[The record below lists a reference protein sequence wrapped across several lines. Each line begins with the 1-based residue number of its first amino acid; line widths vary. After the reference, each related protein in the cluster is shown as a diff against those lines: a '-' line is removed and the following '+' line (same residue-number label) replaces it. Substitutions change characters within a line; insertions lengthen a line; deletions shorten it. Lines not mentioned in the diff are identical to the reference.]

1 MFNKALPTKIL
12 SYLIG
17 IFTHQTYLVSKH
29 FISSSERVITS
40 SEGVKGSSERVITSS
55 EGVIASSEGVKGS
68 SERVI
73 TSSERVI
80 TSSER
85 VKGSSERVITS
96 SERVKGSSER
106 VIVRNA
112 EKGSISQT
120 VKYYLQRFN
129 LFGLGNQK

>member
-55 EGVIASSEGVKGS
+55 E
-68 SERVI
+68 
-73 TSSERVI
+73 
-80 TSSER
+80 
-85 VKGSSERVITS
+85 
-96 SERVKGSSER
+96 RVKGSSER